1 MTPRRTIRHR
11 LFDVFFSEIELD
23 AGPIRKLRIRALV
36 IIILIP
42 MLVAAACVLKY
53 YGVI

>member
-1 MTPRRTIRHR
+1 VTPRRTIKRK
-11 LFDVFFSEIELD
+11 LIDVFFSEIELD

-36 IIILIP
+36 IIVLIP